1 MKIHPDGTLEG
12 TAEELAAYQS
22 KVEANKMPNLWGH
35 KPTPWEKHRSIGVQ
49 IGGIGTAG
57 QGGCNYTKPR
67 DHYPTIMR
75 NTF

>member
-22 KVEANKMPNLWGH
+22 KVEANKMPRLWGH

-49 IGGIGTAG
+49 IGGTHILNNKEAQHGS
-57 QGGCNYTKPR
+57 
-67 DHYPTIMR
+67 
-75 NTF
+75 